1 MIKLVVTD
9 DGSST
14 LFVEELN
21 EHYHSTFGAVQESR
35 HIFIEAGFKYQQ
47 KSSKQIKILEIGFGT
62 GLNALLSL
70 DESLKLEA
78 QTDYCGIEPHPV
90 KPAFISALNYGK
102 ILKSDLLSTH
112 FIQLH
117 DASWDRKIKLAP
129 NFIFEK
135 MKNTIENVE
144 LPEHYF
150 NLVYFDAFGPDVQPE
165 IWTEKIFKN
174 IYDSMESG
182 GVLLTYSV
190 KGIVKRALK
199 STGFTIEKLPGPI
212 GKREFLRASK

>member
-1 MIKLVVTD
+1 MIKLVVTG

-21 EHYHSTFGAVQESR
+21 EHYHSTFGAMQESR

-47 KSSKQIKILEIGFGT
+47 KSFKQIKILEIGFGT
-62 GLNALLSL
+62 GLNALLSI
-70 DESLKLEA
+70 DESLKHEA
-78 QTDYCGIEPHPV
+78 KTDYCGIEPYPV
-90 KPAFISALNYGK
+90 KPTFISALNYGE
-102 ILKSDLLSTH
+102 ILKSDLLSNH
-112 FIQLH
+112 FIQIH
-117 DASWDRKIKLAP
+117 DAAWNCKIKLSP

-135 MKNTIENVE
+135 MKDTIENVE

>member
-1 MIKLVVTD
+1 MIKLIVTA

-35 HIFIEAGFKYQQ
+35 HIFIEAGFRYQQ
-47 KSSKQIKILEIGFGT
+47 KSPKQIKILEIGFGT

-70 DESLKLEA
+70 DESLKSEV
-78 QTDYCGIEPHPV
+78 QTDYCGIEPYPV
-90 KPAFISALNYGK
+90 KPEFIAALNYGK
-102 ILKSDLLSTH
+102 ILTSAKLSKH
-112 FIQLH
+112 FIQMH
-117 DASWDRKIKLAP
+117 DAAWNCKVKLAP
-129 NFIFEK
+129 NFVFEK
-135 MKNTIENVE
+135 KMDTIENVE

-150 NLVYFDAFGPDVQPE
+150 NLVYFDAFGPDVQSG
-165 IWTEKIFKN
+165 IWTEKIFKK
-174 IYDSMESG
+174 IYDCMEPD
-182 GVLLTYSV
+182 GVLVTYSV

-199 STGFTIEKLPGPI
+199 SAGFTIEKLPGPI

>member
-1 MIKLVVTD
+1 MIKLVVTG

-14 LFVEELN
+14 LFLEELN
-21 EHYHSTFGAVQESR
+21 EHYHSTFGAIQESR

-70 DESLKLEA
+70 DESLKHEV
-78 QTDYCGIEPHPV
+78 QTDYCGIEPYPV
-90 KPAFISALNYGK
+90 KPEFVAALNYGN
-102 ILKSDLLSTH
+102 ILKSGVLSTH
-112 FIQLH
+112 FIQIH
-117 DASWDRKIKLAP
+117 DAAWNRKIKLAP
-129 NFIFEK
+129 NFIFAK
-135 MKNTIENVE
+135 MKDTIENVE

-150 NLVYFDAFGPDVQPE
+150 NLVYFDAFGPDVQSE
-165 IWTEKIFKN
+165 IWTEKIFKK
-174 IYDSMESG
+174 IYDSMEPG
-182 GVLLTYSV
+182 GVLVTYSV

-199 STGFTIEKLPGPI
+199 SSGFTLEKLPGPI

>member
-70 DESLKLEA
+70 DESLKHEA

-150 NLVYFDAFGPDVQPE
+150 NLVY
-165 IWTEKIFKN
+165 
-174 IYDSMESG
+174 Y
-182 GVLLTYSV
+182 
-190 KGIVKRALK
+190 
-199 STGFTIEKLPGPI
+199 
-212 GKREFLRASK
+212 

>member
-1 MIKLVVTD
+1 MIKLIVTD

-47 KSSKQIKILEIGFGT
+47 KSLKQIKILEIGFGT

-70 DESLKLEA
+70 DESLKSEV
-78 QTDYCGIEPHPV
+78 QTHYCGIEPYPV
-90 KPAFISALNYGK
+90 NPEFIAALNYGK
-102 ILKSDLLSTH
+102 ILMSDILSKH
-112 FIQLH
+112 FIQIH
-117 DASWDRKIKLAP
+117 DAAWNCKVKLAP
-129 NFIFEK
+129 NFVFEK
-135 MKNTIENVE
+135 KKDIIENVE
-144 LPEHYF
+144 LPDHYF
-150 NLVYFDAFGPDVQPE
+150 NLVYFDAFGPDVQSE
-165 IWTEKIFKN
+165 IWTEKIFKK
-174 IYDSMESG
+174 IYDSMENG
-182 GVLLTYSV
+182 GVLVTYSV

-199 STGFTIEKLPGPI
+199 SAGFTIEKLPGPI